1 MICNC
6 AHIFA
11 HILHIYQC
19 FFCAHIAQTH
29 KNMCAHSY
37 PNMADFKWVWTTRKT
52 GFSSTSWSVSDDNT
66 VFYSKF
72 ANLIFGTYHWDFTP
86 IAGRASIFSAWIL
99 LSIWGRLRSRPLG
112 LRWASGSP
120 RPCWRRLR
128 PSPRRTWSGSSSSYR
143 QNFMI
148 QGL

>member
-1 MICNC
+1 MQLC
-6 AHIFA
+6 A
-11 HILHIYQC
+11 Y
-19 FFCAHIAQTH
+19 FCTHIAHLSMFFLCTH
-29 KNMCAHSY
+29 CTNTQKYVRSQLSEY
-37 PNMADFKWVWTTRKT
+37 GWLYVSLDYKKT
-52 GFSSTSWSVSDDNT
+52 GFSSTSCSVSDDYT